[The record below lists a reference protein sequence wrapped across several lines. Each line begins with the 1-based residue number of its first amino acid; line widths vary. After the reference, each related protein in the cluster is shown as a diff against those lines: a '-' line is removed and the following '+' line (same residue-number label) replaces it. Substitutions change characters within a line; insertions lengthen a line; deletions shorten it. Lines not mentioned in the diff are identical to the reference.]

1 VVCARPYRLPVGFS
15 GVLRRYVPAEITGT
29 LAACAGAWLAYR
41 MHASPYAAGLAAS
54 LCEAVGYY
62 AVILF
67 GEARRL
73 GNVRALPRVLP
84 GLMVEFGP
92 AELADTL
99 IARPLLMAA
108 GPLLLA
114 GPLFAGPLFAGT
126 MAGTLAGKV
135 AADLLFYA
143 VVLPSSRLRRRLF
156 PVRVTVLAL
165 SARAASDAGS
175 PRRSA

>member
-1 VVCARPYRLPVGFS
+1 VGFS

-114 GPLFAGPLFAGT
+114 GPLFAGT